1 MKKLLFILA
10 LIGILISISCSSVY
24 FPQSVGLGVK
34 KGTGGGQIVG
44 IGYVLHE
51 GSLSLDEQKRNYDPN
66 ENSITLF
73 KKGDF
78 GSKYFRIPSL
88 LVTAKGTIL
97 AATDRR
103 YDDVADLGKDK
114 TRIDVLLRRSED
126 LGTTWSDPIVVGPGA
141 GDDPGDRSK
150 SYGDAFMINCHNGD
164 IILGCIAEPGIQ
176 DKNPKGKTILFR
188 SKDDGITWNQI
199 YEFYPSE
206 VPNAKRGFG
215 ASGQG
220 LTLRHGQNASA
231 KKLMFAY
238 FQWNNDTKN
247 GGLSVTAIVSDNDG
261 STWAPLGSVTPSP
274 DNDIDETKAI
284 ELSDGRIMLNHR
296 KGTKVGGRAW
306 SISSD
311 GGLTWEYQGIDP
323 EVNDPGN
330 NADFFR
336 YEYNGKRIKT
346 EKYILM
352 INANA
357 TPNGKWFF
365 TRKNHYV
372 RLTEN
377 EFDNGKGT
385 SSGKYAYS
393 KQLVNGGENLYSGY
407 PTIAVLPDGTI
418 CTLTEETWQ
427 TTRPPELTGD
437 AGGDDYDIV
446 FRRFN
451 LYWLTDGKEFAD
463 YTSDY
468 LFQQPQN

>member
-10 LIGILISISCSSVY
+10 LIGILIAISCSSVY

-261 STWAPLGSVTPSP
+261 SSWAPLGSVTPSP

-311 GGLTWEYQGIDP
+311 GGLTWEY
-323 EVNDPGN
+323 
-330 NADFFR
+330 
-336 YEYNGKRIKT
+336 
-346 EKYILM
+346 
-352 INANA
+352 
-357 TPNGKWFF
+357 
-365 TRKNHYV
+365 
-372 RLTEN
+372 
-377 EFDNGKGT
+377 
-385 SSGKYAYS
+385 
-393 KQLVNGGENLYSGY
+393 
-407 PTIAVLPDGTI
+407 
-418 CTLTEETWQ
+418 
-427 TTRPPELTGD
+427 
-437 AGGDDYDIV
+437 
-446 FRRFN
+446 
-451 LYWLTDGKEFAD
+451 
-463 YTSDY
+463 
-468 LFQQPQN
+468 

>member
-1 MKKLLFILA
+1 MKKLSSVLVLIIIFIVV
-10 LIGILISISCSSVY
+10 SCSSVF
-24 FPQSVGLGVK
+24 FPQSAGTGVK
-34 KGTGGGQIVG
+34 KGTGGGQVVG
-44 IGYVLHE
+44 KSYTLPE
-51 GSLSLDEQKRNYDPN
+51 GSLSQYEQKRDYDPN

-73 KKGDF
+73 ARGDYS
-78 GSKYFRIPSL
+78 SKYFRIPSL
-88 LVTAKGTIL
+88 LVTKKGTIL
-97 AATDRR
+97 AVADRR

-114 TRIDVLLRRSED
+114 TRIDLLLRRSED
-126 LGTTWSDPIVVGPGA
+126 LGATWSAPIVVGPGA

-150 SYGDAFMINCHNGD
+150 SYGDAFMINAHNGD

-176 DKNPKGKTILFR
+176 DKNPKGKTVIYR
-188 SKDDGITWNQI
+188 SRDDGKTWNEV
-199 YEFYPSE
+199 YSFLPST
-206 VPNAKRGFG
+206 VPSAKRGFG

-220 LTLRHGQNASA
+220 VTLRYGINSSA
-231 KKLMFAY
+231 QKLMFAF
-238 FQWNNDTKN
+238 FQWNTSGN
-247 GGLSVTAIVSDNDG
+247 LSVTAIVSDNDG
-261 STWAPLGSVTPSP
+261 STWNPSGRVTPSP
-274 DNDIDETKAI
+274 DNNIDETKAI

-296 KGTKVGGRAW
+296 KGTRVGGRAW

-311 GGLTWEYQGIDP
+311 GGASWTYQGVDP
-323 EVNDPGN
+323 EVDDPGN

-346 EKYILM
+346 DKYILM

-357 TPNGKWFF
+357 KPDGKWFF

-372 RLTEN
+372 RLTKN
-377 EFDNGKGT
+377 EFADGNGT
-385 SSGKYAYS
+385 ATGKYAYS

-407 PTIAVLPDGTI
+407 PTITVLPDGSI
-418 CTLTEETWQ
+418 ATLTEEAWQ

-451 LYWLTDGKEFAD
+451 LYWLTDGKEFVD
-463 YTSDY
+463 YNSDY

>member
-1 MKKLLFILA
+1 MKKLLLIFTLVSIFIVV
-10 LIGILISISCSSVY
+10 SCSSVF
-24 FPQSVGLGVK
+24 FPQSTNTGVN

-44 IGYVLHE
+44 INYKLPD
-51 GSLSLDEQKRNYDPN
+51 GSLSQDEQKRDYDPN
-66 ENSITLF
+66 DNSITLF
-73 KKGDF
+73 KRGDY
-78 GSKYFRIPSL
+78 GSKYYRIPSL
-88 LVTAKGTIL
+88 LVTKNGTIL
-97 AATDRR
+97 AAADRR
-103 YDDVADLGKDK
+103 YDDVADLGKNK
-114 TRIDVLLRRSED
+114 TRIDIILRRSQD
-126 LGTTWSDPIVVGPGA
+126 LGSTWSEPITVGPGA
-141 GDDPGDRSK
+141 GNDSGDKSK

-164 IILGCIAEPGIQ
+164 VILGCISEPGIQ
-176 DKNPKGKTILFR
+176 NSKGKTIIYR
-188 SKDDGITWNQI
+188 SKDDGLNWEQI
-199 YEFYPSE
+199 YSFSPTEI
-206 VPNAKRGFG
+206 PNAARGFG

-220 LTLRHGQNASA
+220 LTLRHGVNSSA

-238 FQWNNDTKN
+238 FQWNSDTKY
-247 GGLSVTAIVSDNDG
+247 GTLSVTAMVSDNDG
-261 STWAPLGSVTPSP
+261 STWTPLGSVTPSP
-274 DNDIDETKAI
+274 DNNIDETKAI

-296 KGTKVGGRAW
+296 KGTGVGGRAW

-311 GGLTWEYQGIDP
+311 GGLTWKYQGVDP

-346 EKYILM
+346 EKYIFM

-357 TPNGKWFF
+357 TPDGKWFF

-377 EFDNGKGT
+377 EFDNGNGIST
-385 SSGKYAYS
+385 GKYAYS

-451 LYWLTDGKEFAD
+451 LYWLSDGKEFVD